1 MFFVAR
7 NKAVSAGG
15 RTGSQ
20 GGFTL
25 LDLLVTV
32 CILAL
37 FASVAVPAFRRY
49 SRRVRAQIALPRLQ
63 RICDG
68 ALSYYEESGRLARS
82 LSGDSSAKRF
92 PESTAVTPTRRCCEY
107 GSKGRCVGTDWDQP
121 TWRALGFDLRSHR
134 YRYQFLSSG
143 LGARAL
149 FTARA
154 LGDLDCD
161 GVQST
166 YERVGWVDRSGKPRA
181 SVVVHSVAPGE

>member
-1 MFFVAR
+1 MVLAERSRDRGLVGLLGHVA
-7 NKAVSAGG
+7 
-15 RTGSQ
+15 
-20 GGFTL
+20 GFTL

-49 SRRVRAQIALPRLQ
+49 SRRTRAQMALPRLQ
-63 RICDG
+63 RMCDG
-68 ALSYYEESGRLARS
+68 ARSYYEESGRLARS
-82 LSGDSSAKRF
+82 LAGRDGAKRF
-92 PESTAVTPTRRCCEY
+92 PESTAVTPTRRCCEA
-107 GSKGRCVGTDWDQP
+107 GSKGRCLGTDWDQP

-143 LGARAL
+143 LGPKAR

-166 YERVGWVDRSGKPRA
+166 YERIGWVDGSGRPRA
-181 SVVVHSVAPGE
+181 SVVVHAVAPGE